1 MLFSSLSLHIR
12 RPRCSFP
19 GLVDKRIGAEFTV
32 FRCGYIFGWLVALLI
47 LPFLPSNGLLRCRWV
62 VSGNCTNSRSSSYT
76 VALLFFLGF
85 LSFFFSSSFVSPL
98 IFSFYFF
105 VIRQLGVSSCGTQP
119 KPKSWF
125 IVNNSA
131 NGPGAHFENCGY
143 LWLARAGLIPKS
155 SSSHW
160 CAIFSV
166 FVFIFPYIK
175 KEEESKPGGR
185 EQR

>member
-12 RPRCSFP
+12 RPRCSLP

-85 LSFFFSSSFVSPL
+85 LSFFFLLLSFLRLFSRFISLLSDNWAYRRVAPSPSPKADLSSTIPPMAPAL
-98 IFSFYFF
+98 ILKTEDIYDSLE
-105 VIRQLGVSSCGTQP
+105 LG
-119 KPKSWF
+119 
-125 IVNNSA
+125 
-131 NGPGAHFENCGY
+131 
-143 LWLARAGLIPKS
+143 
-155 SSSHW
+155 
-160 CAIFSV
+160 
-166 FVFIFPYIK
+166 
-175 KEEESKPGGR
+175 
-185 EQR
+185 